1 VRARVRLDWPL
12 RLAPN
17 RVIQTRGD
25 SVGMQLLAHVRLSL
39 WLCALGA
46 VVLYV
51 FFVAVATISPAK
63 VTGVTAVMALLAG
76 LLTVRNIRISGE
88 LADPGGDPRLRRA
101 CNRLRER
108 RGF

>member
-1 VRARVRLDWPL
+1 M
-12 RLAPN
+12 
-17 RVIQTRGD
+17 RGMRF
-25 SVGMQLLAHVRLSL
+25 VGHLRLSL

-51 FFVAVATISPAK
+51 FFVSLARIRIEE
-63 VTGVTAVMALLAG
+63 LAG
-76 LLTVRNIRISGE
+76 LTAFVAGFCLLLFVRGLRLNHE

-101 CNRLRER
+101 LNRQRER